1 MLTIKL
7 IMKTK
12 FIQILTLALI
22 AVFQVAL
29 AQQVVTGTVTDAEGL
44 PLPGATVVVKGTSTA
59 TTADFNGNYTINAT
73 SGDLLTY
80 SYVGYSSQE
89 VRFRDQS
96 SINIALETDTSL
108 DEVIVMGYQAKKR
121 SEITSA
127 VSTIT
132 SKELTNMN
140 TSTSISNMLQ
150 GRAAGVQVV
159 ATNGKPGAGAY
170 VRIRGIGSI
179 TGGSQPL
186 FIIDGVQAPNTAN
199 LNPFDVESVTVLKD
213 AASAAIYGSRAS
225 NGVIVITTKRGS
237 KNKSATVE
245 FTSRIGNLSQTQEHG
260 FRIMNSS
267 EKLQYERELGLL
279 GFGPAQSLPG
289 FTSTT
294 AEYNRLSN
302 VNFDWK
308 DALLRDG
315 QLMTNAIS
323 VSGGEENFQYFLSVS
338 EEKNEGI
345 IDQVSGFQRQAAR
358 LNVDYQ
364 AKEWLKIG
372 ANVSVSDTR
381 SDEPR
386 DRYNLQSPIYAAYT
400 TNPYETEYLRDENG
414 EFDLDENGDKQYNFV
429 GFGWSI
435 TEALLNNPEFEGTT
449 TLLGNLNLKA
459 DIVEGLTNT
468 TDLGINNQKFRREYY
483 YKPGSRLDSF
493 VGDANAPGGKV
504 DNGSFYTNYNVSN
517 VLNYQKSYDAHN
529 FSVSGLFEFNKISSR
544 TYYLESIGFA
554 SGDLS
559 VQSVAAEPTDVSTNL
574 FERTLISYGGFLD
587 YNYDSKYLFTASLR
601 KDQSSVFGKNN
612 RSGLFWSTSFAWN
625 IAEEDFMSNSPF
637 DELKL
642 RGSAG
647 VSGNQNGIGY
657 YQSLAVIGFGSF
669 NSQTVA
675 APTDNGNP
683 SLKFEETFIYDVGVE
698 FKLFDDRLRGSFD
711 YFNKKTSDLLLDKPL
726 LSLGGEPDGSI
737 LSNVGEMVNKGFE
750 IELDYD
756 VIRNTDLY
764 VNVTA
769 QLGFIDNEVT
779 RLVPS
784 SSYPDGAEI
793 DWGTGVFI
801 KPGEE
806 YATFKLVRWAGV
818 NPANG
823 EPLWF
828 DKDGNVTNTY
838 SADDEVYLSGKSPLA
853 DMDGGLNLY
862 ARYKGFDIGVDF
874 YFKTGGYSL
883 SLNTRDLLDPGNV
896 ADNLAVEAFN
906 YWKEP
911 GDVNV
916 LPNPLSPD
924 ADETSD
930 RFLMKTDYLRLRNL
944 NIGYNIP
951 SSING
956 LTGFDSTRIYITGQN
971 LWTYAPHYTGL
982 DPEVGVGVGDSS
994 DGEFGTFS
1002 IFGIPILKSL
1012 QFGIDIKF

>member
-1 MLTIKL
+1 
-7 IMKTK
+7 MKTK
-12 FIQILTLALI
+12 FIQILTFALI
-22 AVFQVAL
+22 AVSQVAL
-29 AQQVVTGTVTDAEGL
+29 AQQVVTGTVTDQDGM
-44 PLPGATVVVKGTSTA
+44 PLPGATVVIKGTATA

-73 SGDLLTY
+73 DGNLLIY
-80 SYVGYSSQE
+80 SYVGYSIQE
-89 VRFRDQS
+89 VRFRNQS
-96 SINIALETDTSL
+96 TINISLETDTSL
-108 DEVIVMGYQAKKR
+108 DEVVVMGYQTKKR
-121 SEITSA
+121 SEITSS

-132 SKELTNMN
+132 SGELTNMN

-150 GRAAGVQVV
+150 GKAAGVQVI
-159 ATNGKPGAGAY
+159 ATNGQPGAGAY

-199 LNPFDVESVTVLKD
+199 INPFDVESVTVLKD

-225 NGVIVITTKRGS
+225 NGVIVITTKRGK
-237 KNKSATVE
+237 KNKSASIE
-245 FTSRIGNLSQTQEHG
+245 FTSRIGYLTQTEEHG

-279 GFGPAQSLPG
+279 GYGPAQALPG
-289 FTSTT
+289 YTSNE

-302 VNFDWK
+302 INFDWK
-308 DALLRDG
+308 DALLRNG
-315 QLMTNAIS
+315 LLTTNAVS
-323 VSGGEENFQYFLSVS
+323 VSGGEEKFQYFLSVS

-364 AKEWLKIG
+364 AKNWLKIG

-381 SDEPR
+381 SDDPR
-386 DRYNLQSPIYAAYT
+386 DRYNLQSPIFAAYT
-400 TNPYETEYLRDENG
+400 SNPYETEYLRNEDG
-414 EFDLDENGDKQYNFV
+414 SFDLDENGNRQYNFV

-435 TEALLNNPEFEGTT
+435 TEALENNPEFTGTT

-459 DIVEGLTNT
+459 DITEGLTNT
-468 TDLGINNQKFRREYY
+468 FDLGINNQKYRREYY

-493 VGDANAPGGKV
+493 VGDVNAPGGKT
-504 DNGSFYTNYNVSN
+504 DNGSFFTNYNVSN
-517 VLNYQKSYDAHN
+517 ILNYKKSYDAHN

-544 TYYLESIGFA
+544 TYSLESIGFA

-559 VQSVAAEPTDVSTNL
+559 VQSVAAEPIDVSTNL
-574 FERTLISYGGFLD
+574 FERTLLSYGGFLD
-587 YNYDSKYLFTASLR
+587 YNYDSKYLFTASAR
-601 KDQSSVFGKNN
+601 QDSSSVFGKNN
-612 RSGLFWSTSFAWN
+612 RSGIFWSTSLAWN
-625 IAEEDFMSNSPF
+625 IANEDFMSGSAF

-642 RGSAG
+642 RASAG

-683 SLKFEETFIYDVGVE
+683 ALKFEETFIYDIGVE
-698 FKLFDDRLRGSFD
+698 FKLFNDRLRGSLD
-711 YFNKKTSDLLLDKPL
+711 YFNKKTNDLLLDKPL

-756 VIRNTDLY
+756 VIRKDDLY
-764 VNVTA
+764 LNVTA
-769 QLGFIDNEVT
+769 QIGFIDNEVT

-784 SSYPDGAEI
+784 SSYPEGAEI
-793 DWGTGVFI
+793 DWGSGIFI

-818 NPANG
+818 NPENG
-823 EPLWF
+823 EPQWL

-862 ARYKGFDIGVDF
+862 ARYKSFDIGVDF

-883 SLNTRDLLDPGNV
+883 SFNTRDFLNPSNV
-896 ADNLAVEAFN
+896 DQNMSVEAFN
-906 YWKEP
+906 YWKQP

-916 LPNPLSPD
+916 QPNPLIPG
-924 ADETSD
+924 AEETSD

-944 NIGYNIP
+944 SIGYNIP
-951 SSING
+951 NSFNDFV
-956 LTGFDSTRIYITGQN
+956 GFESARVYITGQN

-982 DPEVGVGVGDSS
+982 DPEVGVGMGDSD
-994 DGEFGTFS
+994 DGEFGSFS

-1012 QFGIDIKF
+1012 QFGLDIKF